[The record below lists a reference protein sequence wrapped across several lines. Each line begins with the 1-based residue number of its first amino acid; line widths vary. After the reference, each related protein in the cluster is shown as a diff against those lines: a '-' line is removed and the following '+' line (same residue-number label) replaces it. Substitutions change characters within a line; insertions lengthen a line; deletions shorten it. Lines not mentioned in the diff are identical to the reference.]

1 MMINM
6 AKEKI
11 EDLSTKI
18 LLKRKRIVIVLT
30 IIFISLMA
38 VNLVFIG
45 MALVNENREIEF
57 TYFLPFFL
65 FVGIILPMNLGVT
78 KINKELTRRKDK

>member
-1 MMINM
+1 M

-11 EDLSTKI
+11 EDLSSNI
-18 LLKRKRIVIVLT
+18 LLRRKKIVMVLT
-30 IIFISLMA
+30 IIFLLLMA

-45 MALVNENREIEF
+45 MALVDENREIEF

-65 FVGIILPMNLGVT
+65 FVGIILPMNIGVT
-78 KINKELTRRKDK
+78 KINKELARRKDK

>member
-1 MMINM
+1 M

-18 LLKRKRIVIVLT
+18 LLRRKRIVFVLT
-30 IIFISLMA
+30 ISFIILMI

-45 MALVNENREIEF
+45 MAVGNENREMDF

-65 FVGIILPMNLGVT
+65 FVGIILPMNLGVA
-78 KINKELTRRKDK
+78 KINKELIRRKD

>member
-1 MMINM
+1 M

-18 LLKRKRIVIVLT
+18 LLRRKRIVLVLT
-30 IIFISLMA
+30 IIFIVLMA

-45 MALVNENREIEF
+45 RSLTNEDRTF
-57 TYFLPFFL
+57 QFSFLLPFFL
-65 FVGIILPMNLGVT
+65 FIGIILPMNMGVK
-78 KINKELTRRKDK
+78 KINEELAKRNDI

>member
-1 MMINM
+1 M

-18 LLKRKRIVIVLT
+18 LLRRKRIVFVLT

-45 MALVNENREIEF
+45 MALVNENREIAV